1 MASGGALQVDPGT
14 SRRTPDFFL
23 VGHPKC
29 GTTAIYEMLRR
40 HPQVYTAAG
49 MKETGFFDSE
59 LPPPKP
65 TSPRPKTLDEYLALF
80 GGARPDQRAGEMT
93 TSYLRS
99 PTAAQRIADLQP
111 DARIVALFREPASF
125 LRSLHMQLVRD
136 RVEPVADLRAA
147 LALEPARREGR
158 EMPPDCPRPAALL
171 YSNSVRYADQL
182 KRFHEAFPP
191 EQVLVVI
198 YEDFR
203 SENQATM
210 ERVLKFVGVEDL
222 DALEVFDAHPSVRVR
237 STKAHG
243 MLRATLLGQ
252 GRAARLVKSA
262 VMPVTTRR
270 FRHRAFRFVRDN
282 LVFGKP
288 KAPDP
293 ELKLELQQRFREE
306 VEAFGDYLGRDLVSL
321 WGYENVR

>member
-1 MASGGALQVDPGT
+1 MASGEALQAERGT
-14 SRRTPDFFL
+14 SSRAPDFFL

-40 HPQVYTAAG
+40 HPQVFTVPG
-49 MKETGFFDSE
+49 MKETGFFDDE

-65 TSPRPKTLDEYLALF
+65 TSPRPRTLEEYLALF
-80 GGARPDQRAGEMT
+80 GDARPDQRAGEMT
-93 TSYLRS
+93 TSYLRT
-99 PTAAQRIADLQP
+99 PNAARRIAEVQP

-136 RVEPVADLRAA
+136 RVEPVTELRAA

-171 YSNSVRYADQL
+171 YSNLVRYTEQI
-182 KRFHEAFPP
+182 KRYHEAFSP

-203 SENQATM
+203 TENRATM
-210 ERVLKFVGVEDL
+210 ERVLRFIGADDI

-243 MLRATLLGQ
+243 MLRATMMGE
-252 GRAARLVKSA
+252 GAAARAAKSV
-262 VMPVTTRR
+262 VMPLTTHR
-270 FRHRAFRFVRDN
+270 FRQSAFRFVRDN
-282 LVFGKP
+282 LVFGRPKP
-288 KAPDP
+288 PDE
-293 ELKLELQQRFREE
+293 ELTHELRRRFRGE
-306 VEAFGDYLGRDLVSL
+306 VEAFGEYLGRDLVSL
-321 WGYENVR
+321 WGYGDVA